1 MWRAL
6 IVLALI
12 AGAARADGPRTIAI
26 GFDHTV
32 HERDLEV
39 SGASP
44 IACAHC
50 HDEKAGRL
58 VGRPG
63 HAACF
68 GTCHG
73 SAPSAPKRGA
83 KLALDDAHLRLC
95 TNCHAEAALI
105 APYAGTLTV
114 GYPPYRI
121 DRDFSLVIGHKQ
133 HRDVAC
139 MQCHDPITKK
149 PAAPHARCVGCHDGS
164 ATKGH
169 TFAMATCTTCHP
181 AAVGKPQP
189 PELKTVQDTVTSIF
203 SHATHAA
210 RGGAG
215 KDCTTC
221 HAKVRDATETDIE
234 LPRPTAGDCEHCH
247 DGKQAFAVTAA
258 CTRCHDEPKQ
268 RFTVYRPTARFRHD
282 GHHEQLV
289 ADQACTTCH
298 LLDAKSGEIAI
309 VGHAACASTSCHHN
323 DFGERK
329 PEKCGACH
337 NSTEPWRH
345 LRADRG
351 LPDTTEFGASLDHA
365 KHPAACAT
373 CHSLQTATTQLRTPH
388 GHVSCVGGA
397 CHAATGGA
405 SPHLT
410 ECAACHTLGLAA
422 ARLGKTT
429 GAAWSVRLAFDHAPH
444 AKDATGAA
452 VACRACHTSL
462 EGQLVALPTPAKA
475 TCAPCHD
482 GARAFKLTGTTCRRC
497 HTGTK

>member
-1 MWRAL
+1 MIRAL

-26 GFDHTV
+26 GFDHNL
-32 HERDLEV
+32 HARDVEV
-39 SGASP
+39 SSGAP

-73 SAPSAPKRGA
+73 PAPTTPKRGA

-95 TNCHAEAALI
+95 TNCHAESALL
-105 APYAGTLTV
+105 APYTGTLTV

-121 DRDFSLVIGHKQ
+121 DRDFSLALGHKQ
-133 HRDVAC
+133 HRDAPCV
-139 MQCHDPITKK
+139 QCHDPITKK
-149 PAAPHARCVGCHDGS
+149 PPVPTPHVRCIGCHDGS
-164 ATKGH
+164 TTKGH
-169 TFAMATCTTCHP
+169 AFAMATCAPCHP
-181 AAVGKPQP
+181 QAVGNPQP
-189 PELKTVQDTVTSIF
+189 PELETLQNTVTSIF

-221 HAKVRDATETDIE
+221 HAKIRDADETHIE
-234 LPRPTAGDCEHCH
+234 LPRPTADDCERCH
-247 DGKQAFAVTAA
+247 DGKQAFGVTVA

-268 RFTVYRPTARFRHD
+268 PFKVIRPTARFRHD

-289 ADQACTTCH
+289 AGEACTTCH
-298 LLDAKSGEIAI
+298 LLDVKTGEITIA
-309 VGHAACASTSCHHN
+309 GHAVCTSCHHD
-323 DFGERK
+323 DFGARK
-329 PEKCGACH
+329 PKKCGACH
-337 NSTEPWRH
+337 NATEPWRH

-365 KHPAACAT
+365 KHPAACAS
-373 CHSLQTATTQLRTPH
+373 CHSLHTATTQLRTPR
-388 GHVSCVGGA
+388 GHTSCVGGA
-397 CHAATGGA
+397 CHAATGGPA
-405 SPHLT
+405 PHLS
-410 ECAACHTLGLAA
+410 ECTACHVLGLAA
-422 ARLGKTT
+422 ARLAKTT
-429 GAAWSVRLAFDHAPH
+429 GAAWSVRVAFDHAPH
-444 AKDATGAA
+444 AKDPNGAPI
-452 VACRACHTSL
+452 ACQACHTSL

-475 TCAPCHD
+475 TCATCHD

-497 HTGTK
+497 HKGSK